1 MNISTYTVSWISSD
15 DQTQSVLTEELDSIE
30 EAIEFATLKQD
41 DGELS
46 VQVSTQSPN
55 GTRVIL

>member
-1 MNISTYTVSWISSD
+1 MNLPTYTVSWISSD

-30 EAIEFATLKQD
+30 EAFEFATLKLD

-46 VQVSTQSPN
+46 VQVFPN
-55 GTRVIL
+55 HLTEPE